1 MARLEV
7 VTKAPAVMLD
17 GRACPARMQRDIDI
31 SLKALGLRPVS
42 SENGDLAVFAPSNH
56 AAAEELYK
64 IFPPEEWEYKYY
76 TVKEY
81 YEKKSSPCLYLDIT
95 KNEGPGSHSFDIWEL
110 TEEDYNFLRRLFLRA
125 VPGAKIMTVYG
136 YIMYLLDSEL
146 TEPRT
151 GSQMDEIG
159 AMLLDLPLSDYRAIR
174 KLIFERRSEYMD
186 EKYVRFDY
194 DKLRAVISDE
204 IVKGLLMRAKER
216 RKE

>member
-1 MARLEV
+1 MAKFEV

-17 GRACPARMQRDIDI
+17 GRACPAWTQRDIDI
-31 SLKALGLRPVS
+31 SLKALDLRPVS
-42 SENGDLAVFAPSNH
+42 SESGDLAVFVPSNP

-64 IFPPEEWEYKYY
+64 IFPPEEWSYKYY
-76 TVKEY
+76 TIREY
-81 YEKKSSPCLYLDIT
+81 YEKKSRPCLYLDIT
-95 KNEGPGSHSFDIWEL
+95 KNDGPGSHSFDIWEL
-110 TEEDYNFLRRLFLRA
+110 TKEDYNFLRRLFLKA

-136 YIMYLLDSEL
+136 YVMYLLDSEL

-159 AMLLDLPLSDYRAIR
+159 TMLLSLPLSDYRAVR
-174 KLIFERRSEYMD
+174 NLIYERRTEYMD
-186 EKYVRFDY
+186 EKYIKFDY
-194 DKLRAVISDE
+194 DRLRAVISNE